1 MQLAPG
7 GRVHACVYLV
17 YRRPYAKRPLTGF
30 YTSEI
35 IAFEV
40 LAPTGNAF
48 AKLLLHFG
56 I

>member
-1 MQLAPG
+1 MQVKTETTA
-7 GRVHACVYLV
+7 RSH
-17 YRRPYAKRPLTGF
+17 AKRPLTGF

-40 LAPTGNAF
+40 LAPPGNAF